1 MVNARLHK
9 SPFYCQS
16 PTQKIHLLLEDFF
29 LFSPFRFDVDFVA
42 KAPKKVHFFMCLNFE
57 VKMVVNE
64 KVLVFLKVFR
74 INNKSW
80 KESHLYA

>member
-1 MVNARLHK
+1 MVNARLQK

-16 PTQKIHLLLEDFF
+16 PTQKIHLLLEDFSF
-29 LFSPFRFDVDFVA
+29 HETPFRFDEDFVA
-42 KAPKKVHFFMCLNFE
+42 ETPKKVHFFMCLNFE

-74 INNKSW
+74 INNKS
-80 KESHLYA
+80 

>member
-1 MVNARLHK
+1 MPDCTNPPFIARALPK
-9 SPFYCQS
+9 
-16 PTQKIHLLLEDFF
+16 KIHLLLEDFF

-74 INNKSW
+74 INNKS
-80 KESHLYA
+80 